1 MPRHGVKRGGRDLL
15 FLRCH
20 GEDQSGMVSER
31 GKEDVVFVCCSGWRM
46 NLRDQICQSS
56 VSADDDDES
65 LAAAW
70 GRMEPTAG
78 NVLRVAAVK

>member
-1 MPRHGVKRGGRDLL
+1 MPRYGVKRGGKDLL

-20 GEDQSGMVSER
+20 GEDQSGMMTER
-31 GKEDVVFVCCSGWRM
+31 KRRCCVCLLFRMEDESARSDLG
-46 NLRDQICQSS
+46 LRRREC
-56 VSADDDDES
+56 DDDES

-78 NVLRVAAVK
+78 KVLRVAAVK

>member
-1 MPRHGVKRGGRDLL
+1 MPRYGVKRGGKDLL

-20 GEDQSGMVSER
+20 GEDQSGMMTER
-31 GKEDVVFVCCSGWRM
+31 KRRCCVCLLFRMEDE
-46 NLRDQICQSS
+46 
-56 VSADDDDES
+56 SARSDLPIFGLHDES

-78 NVLRVAAVK
+78 NV